1 VEIPRLSPYRDCP
14 ASDRL
19 EPAACW
25 GKRTPASTR
34 GGTALRSYPINLVG
48 LADRRCIVVGG
59 GEVAQR
65 KVESLLEAGAERLVV
80 ISPGLTRKL
89 RALLTAKRIEHRP
102 RDYQQGDLE
111 GAFVVIAATDDPDVN
126 RDVWQEAQERRLLI
140 NVVDDPH
147 HCNFFVPSVVRR
159 GDLTIS
165 ICTGGQDPALSA
177 RLRQELEP
185 RFGREYAAFLEI
197 AGALRDRVGRELSG
211 RARSRFWHALADS
224 EILALLKE
232 GKRQDAERLAN
243 DILSAYALKVKGGRQ
258 SEA

>member
-1 VEIPRLSPYRDCP
+1 
-14 ASDRL
+14 
-19 EPAACW
+19 
-25 GKRTPASTR
+25 
-34 GGTALRSYPINLVG
+34 LRSYPINLVG
-48 LADRRCIVVGG
+48 LENRLCVVVGG

-65 KVESLLEAGAERLVV
+65 KVESLLEAGAERVVV
-80 ISPGLTRKL
+80 ISPRLTKKL
-89 RALLTAKRIEHRP
+89 RALLQANRIEHRP
-102 RDYQQGDLE
+102 RGYQQGDLE

-126 RDVWQEAQERRLLI
+126 REVWQEAQEKRLLV
-140 NVVDDPH
+140 NVVDDPQ
-147 HCNFFVPSVVRR
+147 HCNFFVPSVVRS

-211 RARSRFWHALADS
+211 RARFRFWNALADS

-232 GKRQDAERLAN
+232 GKRREAKRLAN
-243 DILSAYALKVKGGRQ
+243 DILATYARKARGRGARKIPSLPGSQ
-258 SEA
+258 Q

>member
-1 VEIPRLSPYRDCP
+1 
-14 ASDRL
+14 
-19 EPAACW
+19 
-25 GKRTPASTR
+25 
-34 GGTALRSYPINLVG
+34 LRSYPVNLVG

-65 KVESLLEAGAERLVV
+65 KVESLLEAGAERLLV
-80 ISPGLTRKL
+80 ISPCLTHKL
-89 RALLTAKRIEHRP
+89 RALLQANRIEHHP
-102 RDYQQGDLE
+102 RGYQQGDLE
-111 GAFVVIAATDDPDVN
+111 GAFVVIAATHDPDVN

-165 ICTGGQDPALSA
+165 ISTGGQDPALSA

-211 RARSRFWHALADS
+211 RARSRFWYALSDS
-224 EILALLKE
+224 EILTLLKK
-232 GKRQDAERLAN
+232 GKRQEAERLAN
-243 DILSAYALKVKGGRQ
+243 DILTAHALKAKARGQKKIPSLSGGQ
-258 SEA
+258 Q